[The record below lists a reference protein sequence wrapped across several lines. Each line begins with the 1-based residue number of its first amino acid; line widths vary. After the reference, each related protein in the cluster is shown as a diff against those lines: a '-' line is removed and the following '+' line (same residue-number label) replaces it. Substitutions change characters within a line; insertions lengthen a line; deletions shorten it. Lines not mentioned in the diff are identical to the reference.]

1 MEKERLPVRRHRTA
15 YVCLLASLLLHLTA
29 LYLGN
34 YLWRDE
40 LDAETFRVRLAR
52 IPPQFKPPRPIP
64 LPRLDVEALKV
75 EMEYLRADQ
84 PAVAVRDPNLES
96 ETTPPEIESPTAPLA
111 LREMALG
118 AKEDAPILE
127 RVEMISPSS
136 LGLADSVG
144 MASMDLLRIEDMAR
158 ANKDHAAVIGSRTT
172 RRDLSGY
179 VNFTQLRVYGAGSG
193 RGALDALSRYVCD
206 HTHLLAQ
213 VRDKTYQY
221 FLSEQLLKDPVH
233 FLFEDSLSAYDE
245 SILTKFSAEEK
256 ALLGRYLREGGFLFI
271 EGTSR
276 RTNRYLREM
285 KDHLREILGAE
296 ARLAPIP
303 TSHPIYHSFYEF
315 GGGFPGEDK
324 SRIEDV
330 GDNRSWYYPTNN
342 RAALLALQEAQAATT
357 SGPSAVGEGLP
368 PPEGLWGVE
377 LDGELVAVISD
388 LRLGQNWRA
397 SFDVEGESTQPT
409 IHALMAGTNIL
420 VYALTRKSGITP
432 QLPPPT
438 WMPDQRPVAMVQ
450 EAAPSHR
457 HRRCRRVAIRRSR
470 RLAGLGGG
478 PYRQPDHRGHHGALG
493 RPLLARIAQARL
505 PGIAFPQSVC
515 WHALGRTELWRT
527 DPTGGGRSEGR
538 PGHHADVRAQSLCLR
553 GSAAD
558 AGAGGTGGL
567 AALVCGLCRL
577 GGRGDLLGRR
587 PRVVGRRP
595 VKLDRFALMSGAE
608 RKILGA

>member
-52 IPPQFKPPRPIP
+52 IPLQFKPPRPIP

-84 PAVAVRDPNLES
+84 PAVAIRDPNLES
-96 ETTPPEIESPTAPLA
+96 EATPPEIKAPTAPLA
-111 LREMALG
+111 LREIAVG

-136 LGLADSVG
+136 LGLADSMG

-158 ANKDHAAVIGSRTT
+158 ANKDHAAVIRSRAT

-179 VNFTQLRVYGAGSG
+179 VNFTQLRVYGASSG
-193 RGALDALSRYVCD
+193 RGTLDALSRYVRD

-221 FLSEQLLKDPVH
+221 FVSEQLLKDPVH

-245 SILTKFSAEEK
+245 NVLTKFSPEEK

-271 EGTSR
+271 EGTGR
-276 RTNRYLREM
+276 NTNRYLREM
-285 KDHLREILGAE
+285 KDHLREILGSE

-330 GDNRSWYYPTNN
+330 VDNRSWYYPTNN

-377 LDGELVAVISD
+377 LDGELVAVLSD

-409 IHALMAGTNIL
+409 TYSLMAGTNIL

-432 QLPPPT
+432 QLPPPAWT
-438 WMPDQRPVAMVQ
+438 PEQRPVAAVQ
-450 EAAPSHR
+450 EAPLAVATAVADELLFDDLDAWLALVVAPIGSQITEDLT
-457 HRRCRRVAIRRSR
+457 V
-470 RLAGLGGG
+470 RLDGRYSLELLKRGYQGLLFHNLSAGQHWVELSYGG
-478 PYRQPDHRGHHGALG
+478 QTQQVEVD
-493 RPLLARIAQARL
+493 
-505 PGIAFPQSVC
+505 
-515 WHALGRTELWRT
+515 
-527 DPTGGGRSEGR
+527 
-538 PGHHADVRAQSLCLR
+538 LR
-553 GSAAD
+553 GGQVTTLTFALNRFAFVVRLRVQEQEERADWQRWSAAFAD
-558 AGAGGTGGL
+558 LEVEEIYL
-567 AALVCGLCRL
+567 AA
-577 GGRGDLLGRR
+577 
-587 PRVVGRRP
+587 
-595 VKLDRFALMSGAE
+595 DRDWLEGVDAP
-608 RKILGA
+608 

>member
-1 MEKERLPVRRHRTA
+1 MEKERLPVRSHRTA

-34 YLWRDE
+34 YLWRDA

-64 LPRLDVEALKV
+64 LPRLDIEALKV

-96 ETTPPEIESPTAPLA
+96 EAAPPEIEAPTAPLA

-127 RVEMISPSS
+127 RVEMIAPSS
-136 LGLADSVG
+136 LGLADSMG

-193 RGALDALSRYVCD
+193 RGALDALSRYVRD

-233 FLFEDSLSAYDE
+233 FLFEDTLSAYDPN
-245 SILTKFSAEEK
+245 ILTKFSAEEK
-256 ALLGRYLREGGFLFI
+256 ALLGRYLREGGLLFI
-271 EGTSR
+271 DG
-276 RTNRYLREM
+276 TNRYLREM

-303 TSHPIYHSFYEF
+303 TSHPLYHSFYEF
-315 GGGFPGEDK
+315 GGGFPGEDR
-324 SRIEDV
+324 SRSRYME
-330 GDNRSWYYPTNN
+330 GNRSWYYPTNN
-342 RAALLALQEAQAATT
+342 RNDLLALQEEQVAIV
-357 SGPSAVGEGLP
+357 SGAESEQEAGPLHPS
-368 PPEGLWGVE
+368 EGLWGVE
-377 LDGELVAVISD
+377 MDGELVAVLSD
-388 LRLGQNWRA
+388 LGFEGKWRA
-397 SFDVEGESTQPT
+397 SFSTEGEVTGISTY
-409 IHALMAGTNIL
+409 ALMAGTNIL

-438 WMPDQRPVAMVQ
+438 WMPGQRPVAMVQ
-450 EAAPSHR
+450 EAPLAIDVAVADELLFDDLDAWLALVVAPIGSEITEDITVRLDGRYSLELLKRGYQGLIFHNLSAGMHWVELSYGGQTQQVEVDLKGGKVTTLTFALNR
-457 HRRCRRVAIRRSR
+457 FAFVVRLRVQEQEER
-470 RLAGLGGG
+470 
-478 PYRQPDHRGHHGALG
+478 
-493 RPLLARIAQARL
+493 
-505 PGIAFPQSVC
+505 
-515 WHALGRTELWRT
+515 
-527 DPTGGGRSEGR
+527 
-538 PGHHADVRAQSLCLR
+538 ADWQRW
-553 GSAAD
+553 SAAFAD
-558 AGAGGTGGL
+558 LEVEEIYL
-567 AALVCGLCRL
+567 AADRDWLE
-577 GGRGDLLGRR
+577 GGDA
-587 PRVVGRRP
+587 P
-595 VKLDRFALMSGAE
+595 
-608 RKILGA
+608 

>member
-34 YLWRDE
+34 SLWRDE

-96 ETTPPEIESPTAPLA
+96 EATPPEIKAPTAPLA
-111 LREMALG
+111 LREMAVG

-136 LGLADSVG
+136 LGLADSMG

-158 ANKDHAAVIGSRTT
+158 ANKEHAAVIGSRTT

-193 RGALDALSRYVCD
+193 RGALDGLSRYVRD

-245 SILTKFSAEEK
+245 NVLTKFSPEEK

-271 EGTSR
+271 EGTSH
-276 RTNRYLREM
+276 RTSRYLSEM

-296 ARLAPIP
+296 ARLAPVP

-315 GGGFPGEDK
+315 GSGFPGEDK

-342 RAALLALQEAQAATT
+342 RAAFLALQEAQAATT

-377 LDGELVAVISD
+377 LDGELVAVLSD
-388 LRLGQNWRA
+388 LRLGENWRG
-397 SFDVEGESTQPT
+397 SFNIEDESTQPT
-409 IHALMAGTNIL
+409 TYALMAGTNIL

-438 WMPDQRPVAMVQ
+438 WMPGQRPVAMVQ
-450 EAAPSHR
+450 EAPLAIATAAADELLFDDLDAWLALVVAPIGSEITEDLT
-457 HRRCRRVAIRRSR
+457 V
-470 RLAGLGGG
+470 RLDGRYSLELLKRGYQGLVFHNLSAGTHWVELSYGGQTQQVEVDLKGGEVTTLTFALNRFAFVVRLRMQEQEERADWQRWSAAFADLEIEEIYLAADRDWLEGG
-478 PYRQPDHRGHHGALG
+478 P
-493 RPLLARIAQARL
+493 
-505 PGIAFPQSVC
+505 
-515 WHALGRTELWRT
+515 
-527 DPTGGGRSEGR
+527 
-538 PGHHADVRAQSLCLR
+538 
-553 GSAAD
+553 
-558 AGAGGTGGL
+558 
-567 AALVCGLCRL
+567 
-577 GGRGDLLGRR
+577 
-587 PRVVGRRP
+587 
-595 VKLDRFALMSGAE
+595 
-608 RKILGA
+608 